1 MRKPIIA
8 SLLLCCLSLSAWADT
23 VRLRDDRPDQY
34 VVVKGDTLWGIAARF
49 LKDPWLWP
57 KLWKLNRDQIR
68 NPHLIYP
75 GDVIAL
81 DLSGADPRLRL
92 LRGEVRLKPGV
103 RVEELEKQAI
113 PTISPSV
120 IAPFLSQPLVV
131 EQDTLKTAPK
141 IVAAEDGRLLIA
153 PNMKVYVDKIEEGN
167 GTNWHIYRPG
177 RTFVDPD
184 SKEVLGTEA
193 VYIGDARVA
202 RYGNAATVQ
211 VTRSTQDAN
220 IGDRLTPQVE
230 RELVSFVPRAPDD
243 TITGRVLSAYDGA
256 NTTGRNAIIAISR
269 GSADGLEEGHVLA
282 IHRGGTTLPPEKDT
296 SGKPREGYINLE
308 RNEDGT
314 VKRDEEGRIQ
324 LRFGTRPADGSSDPE
339 PVKIKLPDERIGL
352 AMVFRTFERVSYALI
367 MQSER
372 AIETGDIVTTP

>member
-1 MRKPIIA
+1 MRKQIIA

-23 VRLRDDRPDQY
+23 VQLRDDHPDRY

-57 KLWKLNRDQIR
+57 RLWKLNREQIR

-81 DLSGADPRLRL
+81 DLSGGEPRLRL
-92 LRGEVRLKPGV
+92 LREEVRLQPGV
-103 RVEELEKQAI
+103 RIEALEKQPI
-113 PTISPSV
+113 PTIPPGA
-120 IAPFLSQPLVV
+120 IAPFLSQPLVI
-131 EQDTLKTAPK
+131 EQDVLKDAPR

-153 PNMKVYVDKIEEGN
+153 PDMKVYVDRIREGD
-167 GTNWHIYRPG
+167 GGNWHIYRPG

-202 RYGNAATVQ
+202 RYGNAATVE
-211 VTRSTQDAN
+211 VTRITQDAN

-230 RELVSFVPRAPDD
+230 RELASFVPRAPDSA
-243 TITGRVLSAYDGA
+243 ITGRVLSAYDGA

-269 GSADGLEEGHVLA
+269 GTADGLEEGHVLA
-282 IHRGGTTLPPEKDT
+282 IHRGGITLPPEKKAT
-296 SGKPREGYINLE
+296 GKPREGYVNLE
-308 RNEDGT
+308 RSEDGT
-314 VKRDEEGRIQ
+314 LKRDEQGRVQ
-324 LRFGTRPADGSSDPE
+324 LRLGTRPADGSSDPE
-339 PVKIKLPDERIGL
+339 PVVIRLPDERIGL
-352 AMVFRTFERVSYALI
+352 AMVFRTFGRVSYALV